1 MSFVVPIPRWLAA
14 LGVTIDD
21 LAAFGPDLRPDG
33 RALLARHCDAEGR
46 ALGTER
52 VSAGPDG
59 RLRYGYHPAG
69 LPKGC
74 MRSARASA
82 AAPAA
87 PPLARVVLACGPLP
101 ALCAAALDGHRPGT
115 VYLGAGGCWTA
126 AVAETVGVVI
136 EAGAGEVVLAF
147 ADTPTGERSAE
158 AAIMHL
164 RRAHLPLRRLVRRR
178 PAAGTWPETLRWIRS
193 GEGQPGVAA

>member
-126 AVAETVGVVI
+126 ALAETVGRFV
-136 EAGAGEVVLAF
+136 EDGAGEVVLGF
-147 ADTPTGERSAE
+147 AATPVGERSA
-158 AAIMHL
+158 AAAVAHL
-164 RRAHLPLRRLVRRR
+164 RRARPPRLRRLLRRR
-178 PAAGTWPETLRWIRS
+178 PAAGTWPETLRRVH
-193 GEGQPGVAA
+193 GEAPDGEAE